1 MDLEVQVAV
10 NFVTGYL
17 YNKLPRRRVELL
29 GEGLVRNL
37 MKKFEGHWYP
47 DKPSKGC
54 GYRCLL
60 ISHSLDPVLLTSVEE
75 SGLSV
80 TDVQS
85 NLPEKLSLWIDPF
98 EVSYR
103 IGESLLLIEEAF
115 SSSCLSWTSSPRLK
129 FISMI

>member
-10 NFVTGYL
+10 NFVVGYL
-17 YNKLPRRRVELL
+17 YNKLPRRRIEVL
-29 GEGLVRNL
+29 GEGLAKNL

-47 DKPSKGC
+47 AKPSKGS

-60 ISHSLDPVLLTSVEE
+60 ISHTLDPVLLTSVEE

-80 TDVQS
+80 KDVQA
-85 NLPEKLSLWIDPF
+85 NLPEKLSLWIDPL

-103 IGESLLLIEEAF
+103 IGESLI
-115 SSSCLSWTSSPRLK
+115 
-129 FISMI
+129 I